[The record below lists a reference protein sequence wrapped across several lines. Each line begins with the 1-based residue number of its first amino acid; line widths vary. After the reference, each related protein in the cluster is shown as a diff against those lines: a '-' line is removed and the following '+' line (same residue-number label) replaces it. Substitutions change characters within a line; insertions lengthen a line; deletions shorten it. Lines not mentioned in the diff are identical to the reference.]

1 MRRRKAISALV
12 IGTLQGALH
21 GASLPV
27 DVETPP
33 QSEGIA
39 QEQIRTLRFT
49 ITLSNP
55 YLRVLRDQSIWLYMP
70 VRQSGVQGLLGID
83 TTMTSQMLHDEL
95 GHSILKLSVP
105 ELAPLGQ
112 RLVGVTARM
121 RLRKNLNPSAEM
133 ATTDWLGEEAYTEVK
148 SPSIVDLAARLKGQ
162 DQMQT
167 ARNIFDWVGSN
178 IGYLG
183 YVADDLGALYALSER
198 KGDCTEYAFLVVA
211 LARAC
216 QIQARVV
223 GGYQTDRDA
232 APRADEYHNWAEL
245 YFNGQWNLVDA
256 QKLNWLEPAVHYVAF
271 RYFKHKNI
279 NPVGLSHRF
288 QVSGEMRASM

>member
-1 MRRRKAISALV
+1 M
-12 IGTLQGALH
+12 IGALQGTPYAS
-21 GASLPV
+21 SLPI
-27 DVETPP
+27 DAETPL
-33 QSEGIA
+33 QSENTPQG
-39 QEQIRTLRFT
+39 QIRTLRFT
-49 ITLSNP
+49 IKLSNP
-55 YLRVLRDQSIWLYMP
+55 YMRVLRDQVIWLYMP
-70 VRQSGVQGLLGID
+70 VKQSSVQGLLGIE
-83 TTMTSQMLHDEL
+83 TTMPSQMLSDEL
-95 GHSILKLSVP
+95 GHSILRLPVA

-121 RLRKNLNPSAEM
+121 RLRKNLNQATEIM
-133 ATTDWLGEEAYTEVK
+133 ASDWLDDEAFTEVK
-148 SPSIVDLAARLKGQ
+148 NQSIVDLANRLKGK
-162 DQMQT
+162 DHMQT
-167 ARNIFDWVGSN
+167 ARNIYDWVGSN

-183 YVADDLGALYALSER
+183 YVADDLGALYALTER

-223 GGYQTDRDA
+223 GGYVTDRDV

-271 RYFKHKNI
+271 RYFKYKNI

-288 QVSGEMRASM
+288 QVSGEMRANM